1 MMISKNNIV
10 DYVINNMVF
19 LSATGITLQVFAGY
33 NPLHALIGGAGQILF
48 LIANYLRL
56 KSSGVE
62 MKKQPIFFWI
72 GCIALGAALGYLFTT
87 WTAKKIGLDEVL
99 SGIIIGA
106 SAQFAAD
113 IFDVFIDV
121 IKKKIKKDE

>member
-1 MMISKNNIV
+1 MVSKTSIV
-10 DYVINNMVF
+10 DYIINNLLLV
-19 LSATGITLQVFAGY
+19 SGTGMAWQLLNGY
-33 NPLHALIGGAGQILF
+33 NPVHALIGATGQILF

-56 KSSGVE
+56 KSNGVE
-62 MKKQPIFFWI
+62 MKKQPIVFWL
-72 GCIALGAALGYLFTT
+72 GCILLGAALGYLFTT
-87 WTAKKIGLDEVL
+87 WTSKHIGIDEVL

-121 IKKKIKKDE
+121 IKKKINKDE

>member
-1 MMISKNNIV
+1 MISKGNIV
-10 DYVINNMVF
+10 EYVIKNMVF
-19 LSATGITLQVFAGY
+19 LSAGGAAWQILADY
-33 NPLHALIGGAGQILF
+33 NPIHALIGGAGQILF

-62 MKKQPIFFWI
+62 MKKQPIAFWV

-87 WTAKKIGLDEVL
+87 WTSKKIGIDEVL